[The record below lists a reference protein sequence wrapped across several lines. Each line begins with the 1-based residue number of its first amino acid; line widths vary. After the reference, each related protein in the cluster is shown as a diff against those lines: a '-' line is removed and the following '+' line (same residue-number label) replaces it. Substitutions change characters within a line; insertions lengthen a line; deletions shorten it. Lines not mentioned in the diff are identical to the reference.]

1 MLSGIGDSKVLSSL
15 GINTIVNLPSVG
27 KPTLTIQC
35 VMATLAD
42 RYHLGQNMSDHVL
55 LPNTSVLPGHRA
67 RVVTESLELRYYVN
81 SNSTFQTY
89 LNASVVNSQIAQ
101 WSATHQGPLANGI
114 TSSIAWLRLP
124 PKDPIFQR
132 YPDPTPGPTSAHYE
146 LIFCVRSLP
155 RLR

>member
-67 RVVTESLELRYYVN
+67 RVR
-81 SNSTFQTY
+81 
-89 LNASVVNSQIAQ
+89 
-101 WSATHQGPLANGI
+101 H
-114 TSSIAWLRLP
+114 
-124 PKDPIFQR
+124 
-132 YPDPTPGPTSAHYE
+132 
-146 LIFCVRSLP
+146 
-155 RLR
+155 